1 MAFDV
6 LDENQD
12 GSILDEAQEG
22 NILNSIHYR
31 FFVKVLNQ
39 VFDFFDSNKD
49 GAISLEDNFFLD
61 LVPPRRDRNGDGKM
75 TLSEAIGANL
85 ISLPAPVYNFYKRVK
100 QPCHDIVGLLF
111 FLTLLK
117 SCFPY
122 LTQLDRDKD
131 ERLTRAE
138 ALDFVSKVFTLINTP
153 EAGKDSDCKIDV
165 NEVIQFLDAL
175 KLPWDYQHAVRQL
188 LTQVISNLDWVVL
201 TILLGAFTGQ
211 RACEEPC

>member
-1 MAFDV
+1 MSRYCGTIV
-6 LDENQD
+6 
-12 GSILDEAQEG
+12 
-22 NILNSIHYR
+22 
-31 FFVKVLNQ
+31 FVTL
-39 VFDFFDSNKD
+39 
-49 GAISLEDNFFLD
+49 LESCFPY
-61 LVPPRRDRNGDGKM
+61 V
-75 TLSEAIGANL
+75 
-85 ISLPAPVYNFYKRVK
+85 
-100 QPCHDIVGLLF
+100 
-111 FLTLLK
+111 TLLK

-188 LTQVISNLDWVVL
+188 LTQVRLDLDWIVL
-201 TILLGAFTGQ
+201 MISLRSFHWPASL
-211 RACEEPC
+211 